1 MIIHDKEFK
10 RTVSSVKKPEFKH
23 LNRQIPPEAHTSMY
37 NFHKYWSRKTWNV
50 VGEYIETYCPKTGI
64 VYDPFGGSGVTAIE
78 ALRRG
83 RKAIISD
90 ISPLATE
97 LTRLTIKYIP
107 LDKIKEAFER
117 IGKKVKEK
125 ILELYKT
132 KCRNC
137 GSEIV
142 FDCAIWIKDKCVDI
156 RYRECPNPKCKDERR
171 KETPL
176 IKYDNNLLS
185 KIEKLKIKEW
195 YPKNK
200 FYYSNGKPFKEK
212 QQYES
217 IDELFTKRNLY
228 ALAILMEAIECEENK
243 TIRDFLKIAF
253 TSMVHLCSR
262 MNPIS
267 EAGHFTPFSSAW
279 TQHSYWYPSGHYM
292 EQNVWNKF
300 ESSIYGHQ
308 GLLKAK
314 GESNEYFKDIKFATS
329 FKQVIEGEADIFIH
343 TGSCLDLMQQMEKK
357 YGDKGCIDYIF
368 TDPPYDSSI
377 QYGELTYMWV
387 AWMKKDEGYLEKI
400 VGDEII
406 HNERQEKDFEV
417 YHSLLKNSFEKM
429 FNILKPD
436 SYLTVTF
443 HNPTFKVRN
452 ATIRAG
458 VLSGFELQKVHHQEL
473 ARPSAKSL
481 LQPFGSAQGDF
492 YLRFH
497 KPNLGEKSYEPEAID
512 ALRFGKIV
520 MDTTVRILAER
531 GEPTPYTIIINAIDP
546 ELVKRGF
553 FSELDSGLDVK
564 TVLEKKIDK
573 DFVLVDAK
581 MGDTAG
587 KLWWFKNPNLVPHLE
602 KIPLSERVEK
612 TVLAKLQQKG
622 KVTFTDIWE
631 AVSMA
636 FPNSLTS
643 DQTSIKEA
651 LEVYANPIQEGFW
664 LIKPNFQKDK
674 VEKEHSTIIA
684 ILAEIGQQNGF
695 DIYIG
700 KNEQN
705 HTISSDYVEKSGK
718 LGQYVSYKNV
728 YKLDNIKNPDVVDDI
743 DVLWIKDDKIEY
755 LFEVECTTSM
765 TSALER
771 GSNVEP
777 SVKKVM
783 LFPNDREVQYKRKMR
798 SPMFKERYI
807 NDNWNFI
814 LFNSLISTRFPKKK
828 NVNIEE
834 LFNHA
839 TIKNQNN
846 QLSLF

>member
-1 MIIHDKEFK
+1 MIAKEFEQ
-10 RTVSSVKKPEFKH
+10 RVSQIKKPEFKH
-23 LNRQIPPEAHTSMY
+23 LNRQIPPEAHTPMY

-50 VGEYIETYCPKTGI
+50 VGEYIETYCPKNGI

-78 ALRRG
+78 ALKRG

-107 LDKIKEAFER
+107 LEKIKEAFE
-117 IGKKVKEK
+117 IIEKKVKEK

-137 GSEIV
+137 NSEIV
-142 FDCAIWIKDKCVDI
+142 FDCAIWVKDNCIDI
-156 RYRECPNPKCKDERR
+156 RYKCSNLKCKDER
-171 KETPL
+171 KENTQL
-176 IKYDNNLLS
+176 IQYDLDLLS
-185 KIEKLKIKEW
+185 KIQKHKIREW

-200 FYYSNGKPFKEK
+200 FYYTNGMPFKEK

-243 TIRDFLKIAF
+243 IIRDFLKIAF
-253 TSMVHLCSR
+253 TSMVHLCTR
-262 MNPIS
+262 M
-267 EAGHFTPFSSAW
+267 TPVRPTRPMSSAW
-279 TQHSYWYPSGHYM
+279 TQQSYWSANEFM
-292 EQNVWNKF
+292 EQNVWEKF
-300 ESSIYGHQ
+300 ESSVLGKQ

-314 GESNEYFKDIKFATS
+314 EESNTYFKDIKFATS
-329 FKQVIEGEADIFIH
+329 FKQVIEGDADIFIH

-377 QYGELTYMWV
+377 QYGELSYMWV
-387 AWMKKDEGYLEKI
+387 AWMKKDEGYIEKI

-458 VLSGFELQKVHHQEL
+458 VLSGFELQKVHHQDL

-512 ALRFGKIV
+512 ALRFEKIV

-564 TVLEKKIDK
+564 TVLEKHIDK

-581 MGDTAG
+581 MGDTEG
-587 KLWWFKNPNLVPHLE
+587 KLWWFKNPGSVAHLE

-612 TVLAKLQQKG
+612 TVLAKLQQRG

-631 AVSMA
+631 AVSIA

-700 KNEQN
+700 KNEQT
-705 HTISSDYVEKSGK
+705 HTVSSDYVEKCGK

-728 YKLDNIKNPDVVDDI
+728 YKLKNMRNPDVVDDI

-783 LFPNDREVQYKRKMR
+783 LFPNDREIQYKRKMK

-814 LFNSLISTRFPKKK
+814 LFDSLLSTRFPNKKK
-828 NVNIEE
+828 KVNIEKE
-834 LFNHA
+834 LFNVS